1 MPGSELRVS
10 ISITPGSSLKW
21 ILSLSHFPDGELE
34 AQVGEAVSPGSYKQT
49 RGPEYSG
56 DSCYLAVGG
65 GGRPFTQAPPSGSFC
80 SGFRGRGLERVAS
93 TRVRDG
99 PG

>member
-65 GGRPFTQAPPSGSFC
+65 GADHSHKLHLQEAFVLVSGAEDL
-80 SGFRGRGLERVAS
+80 RG
-93 TRVRDG
+93 
-99 PG
+99 